1 MTFGNADTVSET
13 SGMWLANHHAAEH
26 SFVVTTFKT
35 ANEQTIH
42 VCYRYLDQEGTSV
55 LKHGHGLCAR
65 AHVGLLRA

>member
-1 MTFGNADTVSET
+1 
-13 SGMWLANHHAAEH
+13 MWLANYHAAEH
-26 SFVVTTFKT
+26 LFVVTTFKTKT

-42 VCYRYLDQEGTSV
+42 VCYLDQEGTSV